1 MSSSVDL
8 SFVGVHRQGI
18 RSTGTYVSAGV
29 MRGRGGGRGRDGGG
43 GNANDAV
50 EMLVGGVGAGAGVS
64 VGVESGDCNE
74 MEEEIFFE
82 KHTDNRGKEEGTSVE
97 GKEGEMEVDLD
108 GWEAN

>member
-1 MSSSVDL
+1 
-8 SFVGVHRQGI
+8 
-18 RSTGTYVSAGV
+18 

-50 EMLVGGVGAGAGVS
+50 EMLVGGAGVG